1 MEPSAS
7 VEIAEPHTTVDS
19 LAEELRAAL
28 PVTRIESLSIHD
40 RTGDPV
46 WMSGDL
52 VGPDEHAIAIEA
64 ITVFEVEG
72 SCAFIS
78 ERLTPEL
85 GAALFSVASPRGEL
99 HGVVV
104 LVTDAQTIDAL
115 GPAKLVSNKVRSI
128 LQRLAIVMKPAA
140 ATAAQRSVSLPRP
153 AKARPEAPAVAEPAR
168 PGSETQ
174 RVRVDA
180 LRADIPRLD
189 TPRTEPT
196 VRGER
201 VQTTQRVATLPVAAA
216 GARPEPVREISL
228 HVQQLMK
235 LRSGGRTRRYEVLV
249 RAKHSAAGAAMDESL
264 VKALSLRESAG
275 AIDRLV
281 VAELANWLKANP
293 GVWNSD
299 PASFSIN
306 LSLGSLLDP
315 EFSRFVAQCLQSS
328 GVAPDTIGFE
338 IQESAAIK
346 HREDVARFIQECE
359 KAGCYIVLDDFTMH
373 SDAVP
378 FLGSRAV
385 RVVKVDPK
393 LSTAAMH
400 DRLAQAMVIAIS
412 QACKVLGLHCVA
424 KRIDSTASRQWLA
437 AVGIDFAQGYALE
450 DPRPIQTLVTPPG
463 ATQKSSAQRPV
474 SRS

>member
-7 VEIAEPHTTVDS
+7 VEVEETHTTIES

-28 PVTRIESLSIHD
+28 PVTRIESLSIHN
-40 RTGDPV
+40 RSGDPV

-78 ERLTPEL
+78 ERLSPEL
-85 GAALFSVASPRGEL
+85 GAALFSIASPRGEL
-99 HGVVV
+99 QGVAV
-104 LVTDAQTIDAL
+104 LVTDAQTIDSL
-115 GPAKLVSNKVRSI
+115 GAARLVSSKVRSI
-128 LQRLAIVMKPAA
+128 LQRMAIVMKAPAA
-140 ATAAQRSVSLPRP
+140 TGTQRSVSLPRP
-153 AKARPEAPAVAEPAR
+153 AKP
-168 PGSETQ
+168 
-174 RVRVDA
+174 
-180 LRADIPRLD
+180 RA
-189 TPRTEPT
+189 EPT
-196 VRGER
+196 VRAER
-201 VQTTQRVATLPVAAA
+201 VQAIQRVATPPPAAA
-216 GARPEPVREISL
+216 DNRSAPVREISL

-249 RAKHSAAGAAMDESL
+249 RARHSAAGAAMDETL
-264 VKALSLRESAG
+264 VKALSLRESAA
-275 AIDRLV
+275 AIDRMV

-306 LSLGSLLDP
+306 LSLGALLDP
-315 EFSRFVAQCLQSS
+315 EFSRYVAQCLQSS

-338 IQESAAIK
+338 IQEAAALR
-346 HREDVARFIQECE
+346 HREDVARFIRECE

-373 SDAVP
+373 SDAVH

-400 DRLAQAMVIAIS
+400 ERLAQAMVIAIS

-450 DPRPIQTLVTPPG
+450 DPRPIQTLAARQDAAQKPG
-463 ATQKSSAQRPV
+463 VQRPA

>member
-1 MEPSAS
+1 
-7 VEIAEPHTTVDS
+7 
-19 LAEELRAAL
+19 
-28 PVTRIESLSIHD
+28 
-40 RTGDPV
+40 
-46 WMSGDL
+46 
-52 VGPDEHAIAIEA
+52 
-64 ITVFEVEG
+64 
-72 SCAFIS
+72 
-78 ERLTPEL
+78 
-85 GAALFSVASPRGEL
+85 
-99 HGVVV
+99 
-104 LVTDAQTIDAL
+104 
-115 GPAKLVSNKVRSI
+115 
-128 LQRLAIVMKPAA
+128 
-140 ATAAQRSVSLPRP
+140 
-153 AKARPEAPAVAEPAR
+153 
-168 PGSETQ
+168 
-174 RVRVDA
+174 
-180 LRADIPRLD
+180 
-189 TPRTEPT
+189 
-196 VRGER
+196 
-201 VQTTQRVATLPVAAA
+201 
-216 GARPEPVREISL
+216 
-228 HVQQLMK
+228 
-235 LRSGGRTRRYEVLV
+235 
-249 RAKHSAAGAAMDESL
+249 MDESL

-275 AIDRLV
+275 AIDQLV

-315 EFSRFVAQCLQSS
+315 EFSRYVAQCLQSS

-450 DPRPIQTLVTPPG
+450 DPRPLQTLANPSG
-463 ATQKSSAQRPV
+463 ANQKSGVQRPA

>member
-104 LVTDAQTIDAL
+104 LVTDAQTINAL

-128 LQRLAIVMKPAA
+128 LQRLAIVMKPTA
-140 ATAAQRSVSLPRP
+140 ATGTQRAVSLPRP
-153 AKARPEAPAVAEPAR
+153 PKPRPEAPAVPEPA
-168 PGSETQ
+168 SESQ

-180 LRADIPRLD
+180 LRVDAPRN
-189 TPRTEPT
+189 EPT

-201 VQTTQRVATLPVAAA
+201 LQTTQRIATLAVAAS
-216 GARPEPVREISL
+216 GARSEPVREISL

-281 VAELANWLKANP
+281 VAELASWLKANP

-315 EFSRFVAQCLQSS
+315 EFSRYVAQCLQSS

-359 KAGCYIVLDDFTMH
+359 TAGCYIVLDDFTMH

-450 DPRPIQTLVTPPG
+450 DPRPIQTLATPSG
-463 ATQKSSAQRPV
+463 AAQKSSVQRPV

>member
-1 MEPSAS
+1 MESSPS
-7 VEIAEPHTTVDS
+7 VDIAAPHTTIES

-40 RTGDPV
+40 RSGDPV

-104 LVTDAQTIDAL
+104 LVADAQTIDAQ

-128 LQRLAIVMKPAA
+128 LQRMAIVMKPVA
-140 ATAAQRSVSLPRP
+140 ATGTHRAVSLPRP
-153 AKARPEAPAVAEPAR
+153 PRIRPEPPAAAEPAK
-168 PGSETQ
+168 STAESQ

-180 LRADIPRLD
+180 PRADTL
-189 TPRTEPT
+189 RTEPT
-196 VRGER
+196 LRGER
-201 VQTTQRVATLPVAAA
+201 VQTPQRVATLATAAA
-216 GARPEPVREISL
+216 APRSEPVREISL

-249 RAKHSAAGAAMDESL
+249 RARHSAAGAAMDESL

-293 GVWNSD
+293 GIWNSD

-315 EFSRFVAQCLQSS
+315 DFSRYVAQCLQSS

-338 IQESAAIK
+338 IQESAALK
-346 HREDVARFIQECE
+346 HHADVARFIDECE
-359 KAGCYIVLDDFTMH
+359 KAGCYVVLDDFTMH

-450 DPRPIQTLVTPPG
+450 DPRPIQTLATPSG
-463 ATQKSSAQRPV
+463 ATQKSGVQRPV

>member
-1 MEPSAS
+1 MEPSPS
-7 VEIAEPHTTVDS
+7 VDIAATHTTIDS

-28 PVTRIESLSIHD
+28 PLTRIESLSIHD

-104 LVTDAQTIDAL
+104 LVTDAHTIDAL

-128 LQRLAIVMKPAA
+128 LQRMAIVMKPAA
-140 ATAAQRSVSLPRP
+140 PTGTHRAVSLPRP
-153 AKARPEAPAVAEPAR
+153 AKLRPEAPAVAQPVKSADQ
-168 PGSETQ
+168 SQ
-174 RVRVDA
+174 RLRVDT
-180 LRADIPRLD
+180 L
-189 TPRTEPT
+189 RTEPT
-196 VRGER
+196 LRGER
-201 VQTTQRVATLPVAAA
+201 VQTTQRVATLAAA
-216 GARPEPVREISL
+216 AAESGTEAVREISL

-249 RAKHSAAGAAMDESL
+249 RAKHSAAGAAMDASL

-275 AIDRLV
+275 AVDRLV
-281 VAELANWLKANP
+281 VAELASWLKANP

-315 EFSRFVAQCLQSS
+315 EFSRYVAQCLQSS

-338 IQESAAIK
+338 IQESAALK
-346 HREDVARFIQECE
+346 HRDDVARFIQECE

-450 DPRPIQTLVTPPG
+450 DPRPIQTLVTPSG
-463 ATQKSSAQRPV
+463 ATQKSSVQRPV

>member
-1 MEPSAS
+1 MEPSPSIA
-7 VEIAEPHTTVDS
+7 IAETHTTIDS
-19 LAEELRAAL
+19 LAAEFRAAL
-28 PVTRIESLSIHD
+28 PSGRIESLSIHD
-40 RTGDPV
+40 RSGDPV
-46 WMSGDL
+46 WMSRDL

-85 GAALFSVASPRGEL
+85 GAALFSIASPRGEL

-104 LVTDAQTIDAL
+104 LLTDAEAIEAQD
-115 GPAKLVSNKVRSI
+115 PSKLVTNKVRSI
-128 LQRLAIVMKPAA
+128 LQRMAIVMKPAT
-140 ATAAQRSVSLPRP
+140 ATGTNRTVSLPRP
-153 AKARPEAPAVAEPAR
+153 ARLRPDAPAVT
-168 PGSETQ
+168 ETQ

-180 LRADIPRLD
+180 VRADAL
-189 TPRTEPT
+189 RTAPPL
-196 VRGER
+196 RGER
-201 VQTTQRVATLPVAAA
+201 VQATQRVRTLPVVATES
-216 GARPEPVREISL
+216 RTDPVREISL

-249 RAKHSAAGAAMDESL
+249 RARHSAAGAAMDESL

-281 VAELANWLKANP
+281 VAELASWLKANP

-315 EFSRFVAQCLQSS
+315 QFSHFVAQCLQSS

-338 IQESAAIK
+338 IQESAALK
-346 HREDVARFIQECE
+346 HRDDVARFIQECE
-359 KAGCYIVLDDFTMH
+359 KAGCYVVLDDFTMH

-378 FLGSRAV
+378 FLASRAV
-385 RVVKVDPK
+385 RVVKVDSK

-400 DRLAQAMVIAIS
+400 DRLSQAIVIAIS

-450 DPRPIQTLVTPPG
+450 DPRPIQTLVTPSG
-463 ATQKSSAQRPV
+463 ATQKSNVQRPV

>member
-1 MEPSAS
+1 MEPSPS
-7 VEIAEPHTTVDS
+7 VATADTHTTIDS
-19 LAEELRAAL
+19 LAAEFRAAL
-28 PVTRIESLSIHD
+28 PLSRIESLSIHD

-46 WMSGDL
+46 WMSGDV

-85 GAALFSVASPRGEL
+85 GAALFSIASPRGEL

-104 LVTDAQTIDAL
+104 LVTDAQTIEAL

-128 LQRLAIVMKPAA
+128 LQRMAIVMKPAA
-140 ATAAQRSVSLPRP
+140 ATGTHRSVSLPRP
-153 AKARPEAPAVAEPAR
+153 PKARVEVPAVAEP
-168 PGSETQ
+168 SKSTIETQ

-180 LRADIPRLD
+180 LRADVL
-189 TPRTEPT
+189 RTEPAL
-196 VRGER
+196 RGER
-201 VQTTQRVATLPVAAA
+201 VQTTQRVATLAVAATDS
-216 GARPEPVREISL
+216 RTDPVREISL

-275 AIDRLV
+275 AVDRLV
-281 VAELANWLKANP
+281 VAELARWLKANP

-315 EFSRFVAQCLQSS
+315 EFSRYVSQCLQSS

-338 IQESAAIK
+338 IQESAALK
-346 HREDVARFIQECE
+346 HKEDVARFIQECE
-359 KAGCYIVLDDFTMH
+359 TAGCYIVLDDFTMH

-400 DRLAQAMVIAIS
+400 DRLSQAIVIAIS

-450 DPRPIQTLVTPPG
+450 DPRPIETLVTPSG
-463 ATQKSSAQRPV
+463 ATQKSSVQRPV
-474 SRS
+474 SRN

>member
-7 VEIAEPHTTVDS
+7 VELAVPHTTVES

-78 ERLTPEL
+78 ERLTAEK

-115 GPAKLVSNKVRSI
+115 GPAKLVTNKVRSI
-128 LQRLAIVMKPAA
+128 LQRLGIVMKPTA
-140 ATAAQRSVSLPRP
+140 ATGAHRTVSLPRP
-153 AKARPEAPAVAEPAR
+153 AKIRPETSAAAEPAKAT
-168 PGSETQ
+168 SESQ
-174 RVRVDA
+174 RARIVDS
-180 LRADIPRLD
+180 LRA
-189 TPRTEPT
+189 EPT
-196 VRGER
+196 IRGER
-201 VQTTQRVATLPVAAA
+201 PQATPRVTTIAPAAA
-216 GARPEPVREISL
+216 APRSEAVREISL

-315 EFSRFVAQCLQSS
+315 EFSRYVAQCLQSS

-346 HREDVARFIQECE
+346 HSEDVARFIQECE
-359 KAGCYIVLDDFTMH
+359 QAGCYIVLDDFTMH

-450 DPRPIQTLVTPPG
+450 DPRPIQTLADPSG
-463 ATQKSSAQRPV
+463 ATQKSSVQRPA

>member
-1 MEPSAS
+1 MEPGAS
-7 VEIAEPHTTVDS
+7 VEVEETHTTIES

-28 PVTRIESLSIHD
+28 PVTRIESLSIHN
-40 RTGDPV
+40 RSGDPV

-78 ERLTPEL
+78 ERLSPEL
-85 GAALFSVASPRGEL
+85 GAALFSIASPRGEL
-99 HGVVV
+99 QGVVV
-104 LVTDAQTIDAL
+104 LVTDAQTIDSL
-115 GPAKLVSNKVRSI
+115 GAARLVSSKVRSI
-128 LQRLAIVMKPAA
+128 LQRLAIVMKSPAA
-140 ATAAQRSVSLPRP
+140 SGTYRSVSLPRP
-153 AKARPEAPAVAEPAR
+153 AKPRAEAAAPAAPAKST
-168 PGSETQ
+168 SESQ
-174 RVRVDA
+174 RMRAVA
-180 LRADIPRLD
+180 LRSD
-189 TPRTEPT
+189 TPRAEPT

-201 VQTTQRVATLPVAAA
+201 VQTAQRVATPPPAAA
-216 GARPEPVREISL
+216 DNRPAPVREISL

-249 RAKHSAAGAAMDESL
+249 RARHSAAGAAMDENL
-264 VKALSLRESAG
+264 VKALSLRESAA
-275 AIDRLV
+275 AIDRMV

-338 IQESAAIK
+338 IQESAALR

-450 DPRPIQTLVTPPG
+450 DPRPIQTLATRQDAAQKPG
-463 ATQKSSAQRPV
+463 VQRPV

>member
-7 VEIAEPHTTVDS
+7 VEIAEPHTTVES

-28 PVTRIESLSIHD
+28 PVNRIESLSIHD

-104 LVTDAQTIDAL
+104 LVTDAQTIEAV

-140 ATAAQRSVSLPRP
+140 ATGAHRTVSLPRP
-153 AKARPEAPAVAEPAR
+153 AKIRPEASAAAEPAKST
-168 PGSETQ
+168 SESQ
-174 RVRVDA
+174 RARIVA
-180 LRADIPRLD
+180 SLRA
-189 TPRTEPT
+189 EPT
-196 VRGER
+196 IRGER
-201 VQTTQRVATLPVAAA
+201 PQATPRVTTIAPAAA
-216 GARPEPVREISL
+216 APRSEAVREISL

-315 EFSRFVAQCLQSS
+315 EFSRYVAQCLQSS

-346 HREDVARFIQECE
+346 HHEDVVRFIQECE
-359 KAGCYIVLDDFTMH
+359 TAGCYIVLDDFTMH
-373 SDAVP
+373 SDAVA

-450 DPRPIQTLVTPPG
+450 DPRPIQTLANPSG
-463 ATQKSSAQRPV
+463 ATQKSSVQRPV

>member
-104 LVTDAQTIDAL
+104 LVTDAQTINTL
-115 GPAKLVSNKVRSI
+115 GATKLVSNKVRSI

-140 ATAAQRSVSLPRP
+140 ATGAHRTVSLPRP
-153 AKARPEAPAVAEPAR
+153 AKIRPEAPAAAEPAKTS
-168 PGSETQ
+168 SETQ

-180 LRADIPRLD
+180 LPVDA
-189 TPRTEPT
+189 PRTEPT

-201 VQTTQRVATLPVAAA
+201 LQTTQRVATLPGTAA
-216 GARPEPVREISL
+216 GTRPEPVREISL

-315 EFSRFVAQCLQSS
+315 EFSRYVAQCLQSS

-359 KAGCYIVLDDFTMH
+359 TAGCYIVLDDFTMH

-450 DPRPIQTLVTPPG
+450 DPRPIQTLANPSG
-463 ATQKSSAQRPV
+463 ATQKSSVQRPA

>member
-1 MEPSAS
+1 
-7 VEIAEPHTTVDS
+7 
-19 LAEELRAAL
+19 L

-104 LVTDAQTIDAL
+104 LVTDAQAIDAL

-140 ATAAQRSVSLPRP
+140 ATGTQRTVSLPRP
-153 AKARPEAPAVAEPAR
+153 AKPRPEAPAVAEPAK
-168 PGSETQ
+168 PASETQ

-180 LRADIPRLD
+180 LRADVPRAD
-189 TPRTEPT
+189 TPRTDTPRVDTPRVEPT
-196 VRGER
+196 PRGAR

-216 GARPEPVREISL
+216 GTRPEPVREISL

-315 EFSRFVAQCLQSS
+315 EFSRYVAQCLQSS

-346 HREDVARFIQECE
+346 HRDDVARFVQECE

-373 SDAVP
+373 SDAIP
-378 FLGSRAV
+378 FLASRAV

-450 DPRPIQTLVTPPG
+450 DPRPLQTLANPSG
-463 ATQKSSAQRPV
+463 ASQKSSVQRPV

>member
-7 VEIAEPHTTVDS
+7 VEIAEPHTTVES

-52 VGPDEHAIAIEA
+52 IGPDEHAIAIEA

-78 ERLTPEL
+78 ERLTAEL

-104 LVTDAQTIDAL
+104 LVTDAQTIEAV

-140 ATAAQRSVSLPRP
+140 ATGTHRSVSLPRP
-153 AKARPEAPAVAEPAR
+153 PKPRPEGSAVAEPAK
-168 PGSETQ
+168 PASETQ
-174 RVRVDA
+174 RARVDA
-180 LRADIPRLD
+180 LRADVPRVD
-189 TPRTEPT
+189 TPRIELTL
-196 VRGER
+196 RGER

-216 GARPEPVREISL
+216 GTRPEPVREISL

-315 EFSRFVAQCLQSS
+315 EFSRYVAQCLQSS

-346 HREDVARFIQECE
+346 HHEDVARFIQECE
-359 KAGCYIVLDDFTMH
+359 TAGCYIVLDDFTMH
-373 SDAVP
+373 SDAVA

-450 DPRPIQTLVTPPG
+450 DPRPIQTLANPSG
-463 ATQKSSAQRPV
+463 ATQKSSVQRPV